1 MLNGAVFMALPKEG
15 LLVQGQG
22 EFTGEVSL
30 CTPVIGFSLCVLLPA
45 MSNIAMRRLM
55 RNVLPALNDAV
66 EATHFLGVMGNHYLD
81 HDLANL
87 RQLLP

>member
-1 MLNGAVFMALPKEG
+1 MLRGAVFMALPKEG

-22 EFTGEVSL
+22 EFTGKVSL
-30 CTPVIGFSLCVLLPA
+30 CTPVIGLSLCVLLSALP
-45 MSNIAMRRLM
+45 NIAMRRLM

-66 EATHFLGVMGNHYLD
+66 EATHFLGVMGNHDLD

>member
-1 MLNGAVFMALPKEG
+1 
-15 LLVQGQG
+15 
-22 EFTGEVSL
+22 
-30 CTPVIGFSLCVLLPA
+30 
-45 MSNIAMRRLM
+45 M
-55 RNVLPALNDAV
+55 RNILPALNDAV